1 MSKIKDQI
9 IRRAGEIAYE
19 ESRATCKSYE
29 DCIDKAIEK
38 ACSEFKITKNDYVK
52 IFK

>member
-38 ACSEFKITKNDYVK
+38 ACNELKVSESDYIK
-52 IFK
+52 IFR